1 MTHISQKQTS
11 IVRQNYSETT
21 ESAVNQI
28 INYLI
33 FSAYQSASMACYFE
47 RDQVGLYG
55 FSQLFKRVAKKKMS
69 KAKFLMSYQVR
80 RGGQVILDGIH
91 KPQKQQ
97 WNNALE
103 ALEDTLESKRV
114 IFDIYSQAHNVA
126 IQLHDVNFAHII
138 KHELLREL
146 IPGIQRFGFYIS
158 KMQRVGLTGLG
169 EYIFDMDLIQE
180 NNFKLDKYSVT
191 QKQLPK
197 GPLYYK

>member
-1 MTHISQKQTS
+1 MSHVSQKQTS
-11 IVRQNYSETT
+11 LVRQNYSETT

-55 FSQLFKRVAKKKMS
+55 FSQLFSHVAKKKMS
-69 KAKFLMSYQVR
+69 KAKFLMSYQVK
-80 RGGQVILDGIH
+80 RGGQVKLDGIH
-91 KPQKQQ
+91 KPQKQE
-97 WNNALE
+97 WKNAIE
-103 ALEDTLESKRV
+103 ALEDTLESKRI
-114 IFDIYSQAHNVA
+114 IFDIYNQAHNVA
-126 IQLHDVNFAHII
+126 MQLHDVNFAHTI
-138 KHELLREL
+138 KHELLSDL
-146 IPGIQRFGFYIS
+146 VPGIQRFAFYIS
-158 KMQRVGLTGLG
+158 KMQRVGITGLG

-191 QKQLPK
+191 KTEFVT